1 MSDVPAIDEDLQSR
15 QMAVYGREAMQNLKR
30 ANVLISGLNGLGAEV
45 AKNVILANVN
55 SVTLHDA
62 CAAAPADLGS
72 HFYLSAADVGRNRA
86 EACVQL
92 MQELNPS
99 VRVAALSGTFPT
111 QRLAE
116 WNVVVAIDMA
126 EADAVKLDAL
136 CRAAS
141 PPIAFLRADVRGL
154 CGSVFVDLGPEFVCV
169 DPTGEAVKSAI
180 VERVDVAG
188 TSASGETKLTIQCVD
203 DEPLDLDDGDHIS
216 FSEVCGMTG
225 LNGAGALPVSDVSKG
240 KKRFSV
246 TVPAA
251 QQLGGEYTRGGIV
264 TESRQPKRLSFRPL
278 SDFLALP
285 GELAEADDPAANVCY
300 GRSGL
305 LHLAFRALDAYRAAH
320 GGALPPPAD
329 DAAAEELLGLARG
342 INDTAPADAK
352 VKQLD
357 DPSRSGVVRLLS
369 RGACAVLSPMA
380 AIFGGV
386 VGQEVIKAATG
397 KFHPIVQG
405 FYLDALECAP
415 ESLPPGEVS
424 AEALHAAGRYAA
436 QAAVFGRSFVGKLRE
451 LNVFLVGSGALG
463 CEFLKGFAMLGV
475 ACGDGGKL
483 AVTDDDII
491 EKSNLSR
498 QFLFRNH
505 NVGQSKSLSACSR
518 RPCAQAVTRM
528 NPELHARA
536 LQDRV
541 APETEG
547 VFDAPFWR
555 SLDVV
560 VNALDNARL
569 YVDGRCVL
577 FTKPLLESGT
587 LGAKC
592 NTQVVLPHRTENYGA
607 SRDPPE
613 KQAPLATAALPTTPL
628 AAATAPP
635 HPSPPPSPPPPSPP
649 PSPPPPDVRV
659 TCGAPGGCIDVLVAE
674 RATTFAQC
682 VGWARRRFETYF
694 HNRIAQLL
702 FNFPPDAI
710 TSQGVPFWSP
720 PKRLPRPLA
729 FDLGDP
735 LHMQFVLAAAR
746 LRAHLFGLAPP
757 SPDAWG
763 ESEVRALLAT
773 PDAAVPP
780 FTPAMDASIETDNK
794 EEDER
799 RKAKAAAEAI
809 PDEQKIAAA
818 TAELAAARGS
828 LPAGFKVD
836 DDTNFH
842 MDFISAF
849 GNLRAR
855 NYAIDEIDKFQ
866 AKLKAGRIIP
876 AIATATAMATGFV
889 LLELYKE
896 VAGKP
901 LDRRRNL
908 FANLALPGPLL
919 SLSEPMACAKI
930 KSGQRWDPDMYMDV
944 DEVAYPEGH
953 SLWDQIPVPGAAS
966 MTLEA
971 LRSWF
976 TTHHQLVLTELTLM
990 HGAHARARA
999 LPVGALT
1006 PGTPPRVRLKVGER
1020 LLEQPLDWRRR
1031 RQPRDAAAAAD
1042 RLKDGRRH
1050 EQDGLL

>member
-285 GELAEADDPAANVCY
+285 GELAEADESKMAPAAVAFEEEFLTVMGSPAANVCY

-505 NVGQSKSLSACSR
+505 NVGQSKSLSAV
-518 RPCAQAVTRM
+518 Q
-528 NPELHARA
+528 
-536 LQDRV
+536 
-541 APETEG
+541 
-547 VFDAPFWR
+547 
-555 SLDVV
+555 
-560 VNALDNARL
+560 
-569 YVDGRCVL
+569 
-577 FTKPLLESGT
+577 
-587 LGAKC
+587 
-592 NTQVVLPHRTENYGA
+592 
-607 SRDPPE
+607 
-613 KQAPLATAALPTTPL
+613 
-628 AAATAPP
+628 
-635 HPSPPPSPPPPSPP
+635 
-649 PSPPPPDVRV
+649 
-659 TCGAPGGCIDVLVAE
+659 
-674 RATTFAQC
+674 
-682 VGWARRRFETYF
+682 
-694 HNRIAQLL
+694 
-702 FNFPPDAI
+702 
-710 TSQGVPFWSP
+710 
-720 PKRLPRPLA
+720 
-729 FDLGDP
+729 
-735 LHMQFVLAAAR
+735 AAR
-746 LRAHLFGLAPP
+746 PHGAAP
-757 SPDAWG
+757 
-763 ESEVRALLAT
+763 
-773 PDAAVPP
+773 
-780 FTPAMDASIETDNK
+780 
-794 EEDER
+794 
-799 RKAKAAAEAI
+799 
-809 PDEQKIAAA
+809 
-818 TAELAAARGS
+818 
-828 LPAGFKVD
+828 
-836 DDTNFH
+836 
-842 MDFISAF
+842 
-849 GNLRAR
+849 
-855 NYAIDEIDKFQ
+855 
-866 AKLKAGRIIP
+866 
-876 AIATATAMATGFV
+876 
-889 LLELYKE
+889 
-896 VAGKP
+896 
-901 LDRRRNL
+901 
-908 FANLALPGPLL
+908 PGPLSGRPAL
-919 SLSEPMACAKI
+919 SV
-930 KSGQRWDPDMYMDV
+930 R
-944 DEVAYPEGH
+944 VA
-953 SLWDQIPVPGAAS
+953 
-966 MTLEA
+966 
-971 LRSWF
+971 
-976 TTHHQLVLTELTLM
+976 
-990 HGAHARARA
+990 
-999 LPVGALT
+999 
-1006 PGTPPRVRLKVGER
+1006 RVRRPSRG
-1020 LLEQPLDWRRR
+1020 
-1031 RQPRDAAAAAD
+1031 
-1042 RLKDGRRH
+1042 
-1050 EQDGLL
+1050 